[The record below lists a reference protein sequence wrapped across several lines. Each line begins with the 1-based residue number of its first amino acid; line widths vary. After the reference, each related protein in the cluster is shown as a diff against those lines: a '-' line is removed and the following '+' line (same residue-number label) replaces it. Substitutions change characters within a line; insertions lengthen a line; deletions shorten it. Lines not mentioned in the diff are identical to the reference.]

1 MKKTSIALASAA
13 LMGAA
18 NVQAAAEWNWFAGLD
33 DDYKA
38 EPAVSIMLGQ
48 MDPGDNMDSDTI
60 SGIELSLNCPLVK
73 SPSNRVRQQISYTSY
88 DDNGVEIASIEL
100 NPHYIVAVA
109 SGLEIGGG
117 PGLGYVM
124 VDSAAGDGSVFALQL
139 GVSAHYTLQ
148 SPLFI
153 GAEARYQITGED
165 DFGGGGPEDDINNYR
180 IALKVGYSF

>member
-1 MKKTSIALASAA
+1 MKKITIALASAA
-13 LMGAA
+13 LLGAA
-18 NVQAAAEWNWFAGLD
+18 NVNAADELTWFAGWK

-38 EPAVSIMLGQ
+38 EPAVSVMLGQ

-60 SGIELSLNCPLVK
+60 SGIEFSLNCPLVK
-73 SPSNRVRQQISYTSY
+73 PPNNRIRQQISYTTY
-88 DDNGVEIASIEL
+88 DDQGVEITSIEL
-100 NPHYIVAVA
+100 NPHYVVEV
-109 SGLEIGGG
+109 SPGLEIGGG

-124 VDSAAGDGSVFALQL
+124 VDGAAGDGSVFGLQL

-165 DFGGGGPEDDINNYR
+165 DFGAATKSDVDNYR